1 MRVGPGGWL
10 DVVETAGTVAY
21 DAQGVASG
29 WTVRARLGAG
39 ARLTWNGEP
48 FVIADGANVHRV
60 TELDLAPGAVA
71 CLRETLVF
79 GRVGEAGGALRSTSR
94 VRLDETEL
102 LIEDLD
108 LTEAAVRTAPGLLGA
123 CRVVDSVL
131 LLGTAAP
138 PEPVCRPASGTTWPG
153 GHDRPGPRRRHRPVR
168 AGRGLAGLE
177 PVPERKISAAR
188 RIIFSVKAPGRH
200 DQRRSWPSRYRAAR
214 RAPPRSAMASCNRV
228 RGGVDRGPVRLPAA
242 ALALGEP
249 VPGVRCPRS
258 LLQRAQAAS
267 SFSSRTGR
275 P

>member
-1 MRVGPGGWL
+1 MTLIAVDPAPGRARVTHTPGPIAARVQRVDPDGARVALVATTALLLGGDHVEFDVRVGPGGWL

-48 FVIADGANVHRV
+48 FVIADGADVHRV

-131 LLGTAAP
+131 LLGSAAP
-138 PEPVCRPASGTTWPG
+138 PEPV
-153 GHDRPGPRRRHRPVR
+153 
-168 AGRGLAGLE
+168 
-177 PVPERKISAAR
+177 
-188 RIIFSVKAPGRH
+188 
-200 DQRRSWPSRYRAAR
+200 
-214 RAPPRSAMASCNRV
+214 
-228 RGGVDRGPVRLPAA
+228 LP
-242 ALALGEP
+242 
-249 VPGVRCPRS
+249 PGVRYDLAGPGTIARV
-258 LLQRAQAAS
+258 LAGD
-267 SFSSRTGR
+267 TGR
-275 P
+275 SALDAVWPVWRRVPDGATAC